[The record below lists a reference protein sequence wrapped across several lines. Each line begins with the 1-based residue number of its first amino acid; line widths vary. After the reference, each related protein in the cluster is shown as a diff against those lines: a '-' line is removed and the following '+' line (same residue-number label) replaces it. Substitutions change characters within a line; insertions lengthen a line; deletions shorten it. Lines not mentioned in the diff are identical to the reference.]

1 MYEQNIK
8 RLESEI
14 DKLHQNETHTA
25 KVHARAIEQLS
36 IYYYLLFIKIDTQY
50 QLEQQK
56 SEKIYKTEIDS
67 LKSKLN
73 ILSSDKTMT
82 DKEEEFMSKLEEQK
96 NQMNVALKA
105 VADKSEQWK
114 KLQEEFDE
122 YKKSKTEESIYLF
135 IYYYYSFKNS
145 Y

>member
-8 RLESEI
+8 RLEAEI

-36 IYYYLLFIKIDTQY
+36 IQLLSLLLFIKIDTQY

-56 SEKIYKTEIDS
+56 SEKIYKTEIES
-67 LKSKLN
+67 LKSKLEL
-73 ILSSDKTMT
+73 LSSDKTIT

-122 YKKSKTEESIYLF
+122 YKKSKTEESIYIIIL
-135 IYYYYSFKNS
+135 NL
-145 Y
+145 

>member
-8 RLESEI
+8 RLEAEI

-36 IYYYLLFIKIDTQY
+36 IQLLLLLFIKIDTQY

-56 SEKIYKTEIDS
+56 SEKIYKTEIES
-67 LKSKLN
+67 LKSKLEL
-73 ILSSDKTMT
+73 LSSDKTIT

-122 YKKSKTEESIYLF
+122 YKKSKTEESIYIIIIIL
-135 IYYYYSFKNS
+135 NL
-145 Y
+145 